1 MFYSGVS
8 GINTLP
14 FTERQHFC
22 LSHDYSNGMKFRSHI
37 SDYIGYCQSLISKID
52 LLDNN
57 QKFIRKLLLDGI
69 KIDTAYDIGAYKGVW
84 TRSLKHIIPNAEF
97 ILFEANSSHEPELKK
112 TKSRYFLEVLSD
124 TENNRQWWTDS
135 STGDSLFRENQ
146 NFYENSKPVVKRTR
160 TLDSIL
166 SEFNLPLPDLIKI
179 DVQGAE
185 LEVLRGGALA
195 VNYSSIVILELPI
208 LEYNIGAPKIS
219 ECLDFMRAH
228 NFIPIELL
236 EVHKAGEF
244 LVQIDVGF
252 VRKEVALK
260 HYAVEGKFFL

>member
-1 MFYSGVS
+1 
-8 GINTLP
+8 
-14 FTERQHFC
+14 
-22 LSHDYSNGMKFRSHI
+22 MKFRSYI

-52 LLDNN
+52 LLDDN

-84 TRSLKHIIPNAEF
+84 TRRLKYIIPNAEF
-97 ILFEANSSHEPELKK
+97 ILFEANSTHEPELKK
-112 TKSRYFLEVLSD
+112 TKSQYFLEVLSD

-146 NFYENSKPVVKRTR
+146 HFYENLKPVVKRTR

-166 SEFNLPLPDLIKI
+166 SEFKLPLPNLIKI

-195 VNYSSIVILELPI
+195 VNHSSIVILELPI

-219 ECLDFMRAH
+219 ECLDFMKDN

-252 VRKEVALK
+252 VKKDVALK
-260 HYAVEGKFFL
+260 HYAAEGKFFL